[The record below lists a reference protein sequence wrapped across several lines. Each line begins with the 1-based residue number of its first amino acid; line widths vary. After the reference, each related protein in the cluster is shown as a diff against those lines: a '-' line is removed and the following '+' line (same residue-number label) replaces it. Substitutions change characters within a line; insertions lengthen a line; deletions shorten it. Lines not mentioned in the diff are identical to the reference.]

1 MCPDPQRLRLWRP
14 IVPASR
20 SYMQLQQ
27 TPARPWRIVAAEA
40 AQEMDSQRLLS
51 LLEELNQALE
61 QQGLV
66 KPDGQGNR
74 GKA

>member
-1 MCPDPQRLRLWRP
+1 
-14 IVPASR
+14 
-20 SYMQLQQ
+20 MQVQQ